1 MLLAVIRAGGWTRQ
15 FCRALPMLVAMML
28 VPLRAVAQD
37 PPPRIGPYAIDGRA
51 TVPLFPGDPFW
62 AASRG
67 LLPTEMPGAGLGWEG
82 GAHLY
87 LFTWKAVTVGIGGQV
102 TLARS
107 HAQPA
112 EETGLRGVLE
122 RFTSWTPQL
131 SLNFGDGDGW
141 SYLSGGLGSAVWSLV
156 PDGASETFAD
166 QTRLRTV
173 NYGGG
178 ARWFIKPRL
187 AFTLDVRFHQ
197 IDPGPSLPGLPGSP
211 RTTFMIIGAGA
222 SVK

>member
-1 MLLAVIRAGGWTRQ
+1 MSLMRFFIVLLASGVAVP
-15 FCRALPMLVAMML
+15 AL
-28 VPLRAVAQD
+28 AQE
-37 PPPRIGPYAIDGRA
+37 PPPRIGPFAFDGRA
-51 TVPLFPGDPFW
+51 TVPLFPADPLW

-67 LLPTEMPGAGLGWEG
+67 LLVAEMPGAGLGVEG
-82 GAHLY
+82 GVHVY
-87 LFTWKAVTVGIGGQV
+87 LFTWKAVTFGIGGQV

-107 HAQPA
+107 HSAPP
-112 EETGLRGVLE
+112 EGSGLRAVLE

-141 SYLSGGLGSAVWSLV
+141 SYLSGGLGSAIWSLV
-156 PDGASETFAD
+156 PDDAMETFAD
-166 QTRLRTV
+166 RTRLRTV

>member
-1 MLLAVIRAGGWTRQ
+1 
-15 FCRALPMLVAMML
+15 
-28 VPLRAVAQD
+28 
-37 PPPRIGPYAIDGRA
+37 
-51 TVPLFPGDPFW
+51 
-62 AASRG
+62 
-67 LLPTEMPGAGLGWEG
+67 MPGPGLGLEG
-82 GAHLY
+82 GAHVY

-107 HAQPA
+107 HAAPT
-112 EETGLRGVLE
+112 EESGLRSVTE
-122 RFTSWTPQL
+122 RFTSVTPQL
-131 SLNFGDGDGW
+131 SLNFGDADGF
-141 SYLSGGLGSAVWSLV
+141 SYLSAGIGTARWSLV
-156 PDGASETFAD
+156 PDGSPPAVPD
-166 QTRLRTV
+166 LTRLRTV

-197 IDPGPSLPGLPGSP
+197 LDPGPAGLAFPGSP